1 MKTFLRHSVVAGSG
15 SRKFLTAFS
24 PRRLG
29 AFMARLALWIA
40 WIALL
45 AAPCLAVAADKT
57 AKATAPARNDQ
68 TANGKTGGDKAV
80 NAKGQPAEK
89 KGKPR
94 KLSLAEQFLR
104 EADAKLDGFTFGPAA
119 LAAAGRYAKQAKAL
133 AARLPYDLIAARY
146 QREYQNRPDRAADD
160 CQQPIEAGEWLKPH
174 LFGRKF
180 GGYVPWEPF
189 NF

>member
-1 MKTFLRHSVVAGSG
+1 
-15 SRKFLTAFS
+15 
-24 PRRLG
+24 
-29 AFMARLALWIA
+29 MARLALWIA

-80 NAKGQPAEK
+80 NAKGEPAEK

-94 KLSLAEQFLR
+94 KLSPAEQFLR
-104 EADAKLDGFTFGPAA
+104 NVGDIAKI
-119 LAAAGRYAKQAKAL
+119 K
-133 AARLPYDLIAARY
+133 
-146 QREYQNRPDRAADD
+146 DD
-160 CQQPIEAGEWLKPH
+160 CQQPIEDGEWLEKH

-180 GGYVPWEPF
+180 DGYVPWNPF